1 MFKLRRY
8 FSVTSLVGVVIVVAI
23 LLGFYRFLAFDAL
36 ISHEARSNE
45 ALTQVF
51 ANTLWPKY
59 SAFVQTAHRLA
70 PATLRERP
78 EIAQLRTDV
87 LRQMRGLS
95 VVKVKIYDLNGLTV
109 FSTDAQQIG
118 ADKSSNAGFLAAK
131 AGKTASEVTFRE
143 RFDSFEQVIVDRDL
157 VSSYVPIQRDAAA
170 PVEGVLEVYSD
181 VSELVAQLHR
191 TLWQIAAVVL
201 GSLSLLYFFLF
212 LIVQRADRIMQT
224 QSEEER
230 LANREQLRHQAF
242 HDALTGLPNRSRFF
256 EHLEETIARAKRRLD
271 NMFAILFV
279 DLDQFKYINDSLGH
293 AVGDQVLQTIGERL
307 KGVLRETDMVARIG
321 GDEFILVIDSIQRID
336 HAARIADKVHRA
348 IAGEP
353 CRIEGRDLG
362 VTPSIG
368 ISIYPADGTSAMELI
383 KNADAAMY
391 HAKEMGRNNYQ
402 FFTQDMNARAFAVVS
417 MEHSLRQAL
426 ERGEF
431 LLHYQP
437 QVELAS
443 GRVVGAEA
451 LLRWQH
457 PQMGLVMPAQF
468 IPIAEERGLIIPI
481 GDWVLREACRRNRAW
496 QRAGLP
502 NMRITVNVS
511 ALQFRQLDF
520 AAKIAALL
528 REENVAPESLEL
540 EITESVI
547 MHSAEATMGA
557 LRKLKQMGLHLSI
570 DDFGTGYSSLSYL
583 KQFPIDRLKLDQS
596 FVRGLPADVD
606 DVAISTA
613 VLGMAKTLKLKV
625 MAEGVETRE
634 QLQFLRAHGCDE
646 AQGFYFSQPVAA
658 EEFERIVTRPEGL
671 RGKLMPQ
678 LVK

>member
-1 MFKLRRY
+1 MFKLRHY
-8 FSVTSLVGVVIVVAI
+8 FSVTSLVGIVIVVAI
-23 LLGFYRFLAFDAL
+23 LLSFYRFLAFDTL
-36 ISHEARSNE
+36 LDHEARNNE

-59 SAFVQTAHRLA
+59 SAFVQTAHNFPP
-70 PATLRERP
+70 PALRERP
-78 EIAQLRTDV
+78 EIARLRTDV
-87 LRQMRGLS
+87 LQQMRGLS
-95 VVKVKIYDLNGLTV
+95 VIKVKIYDLNGLTV
-109 FSTDAQQIG
+109 FSTDALQIG
-118 ADKSSNAGFLAAK
+118 ADKSSNAGFLTAR
-131 AGKTASEVTFRE
+131 AGKTASEVALRE
-143 RFDSFEQVIVDRDL
+143 RFDSFEQVIGDRDL
-157 VSSYVPIQRDAAA
+157 VSSYVPIRRDETAA
-170 PVEGVLEVYSD
+170 VEGVLEVYSD
-181 VSELVAQLHR
+181 VSDLVAQLHR

-201 GSLSLLYFFLF
+201 GSLGLLYFFLF
-212 LIVQRADRIMQT
+212 LIVQRADRIIQT

-242 HDALTGLPNRSRFF
+242 HDALTGLPNRSRFT
-256 EHLEETIARAKRRLD
+256 EYLEETIARAKRRLD

-293 AVGDQVLQTIGERL
+293 TVGDQVLQAIGERL
-307 KGVLRETDMVARIG
+307 KGVLRETDMVARLG
-321 GDEFILVIDSIQRID
+321 GDEFILVIDNIQRID
-336 HAARIADKVHRA
+336 HAARIADKVHQA
-348 IAGEP
+348 ISGEP
-353 CRIEGRDLG
+353 CRIEGRDLS

-402 FFTQDMNARAFAVVS
+402 FFTEDMNARAFAVVS

-426 ERGEF
+426 ERGEL

-437 QVELAS
+437 QVELAT
-443 GRVVGAEA
+443 GRVIGAEA

-481 GDWVLREACRRNRAW
+481 GDWVLREACRRNRRW

-502 NMRITVNVS
+502 KMRVTVNVS

-528 REENVAPESLEL
+528 GDVGLAPESLEL

-557 LRKLKQMGLHLSI
+557 LRKLKQMGLQLSI

-596 FVRGLPADVD
+596 FVRGLPADAD
-606 DVAISTA
+606 DIAISTA

-646 AQGFYFSQPVAA
+646 AQGYYFSEPVPA
-658 EEFERIVTRPEGL
+658 EDFERFVIRPESL
-671 RGKLMPQ
+671 RGKVLPQ